1 MRRWKAVPLVVLA
14 MLVAAAPALSQKTV
28 KDLKSPYMQDYCWM
42 RLAEIVPEVTDRIIL
57 PIGTVES
64 HGACP
69 IGADNI
75 IPLHL
80 SELISGEVNALIAPP
95 INHGFTGAS
104 VSQFPGSIT
113 VREEVFEEYIYDVLK
128 HLVRTGFRNILIING
143 HGGNTE
149 AAKRAFT
156 RLNAETGARFM
167 IVDWWEMAW
176 NLAEEVYGRKPVQ
189 SGHGDLEEAAFILSY
204 DPELVDREMYEKLG
218 ALNVGRHGAE
228 TGFRMIPAWATTR
241 YPEEGG
247 GHLDFD
253 VKKAKTYTK
262 KKADRIAAAF
272 NEAVKRWDMMDSWK

>member
-1 MRRWKAVPLVVLA
+1 MRAGKSILLFIAVMA
-14 MLVAAAPALSQKTV
+14 MALPVCSKETV
-28 KDLKSPYMQDYCWM
+28 KDLKSPYMQNYCWM
-42 RLAEIVPEVTDRIIL
+42 RLAEIVPEVTDRVIL

-80 SELISGEVNALIAPP
+80 AELVSGDVNALIAPP

-113 VREEVFEEYIYDVLK
+113 VREEIFEEYIYDVLK
-128 HLVRTGFRNILIING
+128 HLVRTGFKNVLIING

-149 AAKRAFT
+149 AARRAFA
-156 RLNAETGARFM
+156 RLHAETGARFM

-176 NLAEEVYGRKPVQ
+176 NLAEDVYGQKPIQ
-189 SGHGDLEEAAFILSY
+189 SGHCDLEEAAFIISY
-204 DPELVDREMYEKLG
+204 DPDLVDREMYERLG
-218 ALNVGRHGAE
+218 AMKVGRHGAE

-241 YPEEGG
+241 YPEKGA

-253 VKKAKTYTK
+253 VKKAKEYTK
-262 KKADRIAAAF
+262 KKAERIAETF
-272 NEAVKRWDMMDSWK
+272 NEAVERWEMMEGWK

>member
-1 MRRWKAVPLVVLA
+1 VRVGKFLLLFIAV
-14 MLVAAAPALSQKTV
+14 VAAAVPVCSREKV
-28 KDLKSPYMQDYCWM
+28 KDLEFPYMQNYCWM

-80 SELISGEVNALIAPP
+80 AELIAVEVNALIAPP

-104 VSQFPGSIT
+104 ISQFPGSIT
-113 VREEVFEEYIYDVLK
+113 VREEIFEEYVYDVLK
-128 HLVRTGFRNILIING
+128 YLVRTGFKNILIING

-149 AAKRAFT
+149 AARRAFT

-176 NLAEEVYGRKPVQ
+176 NLAEEVYGQKPIQ

-204 DPELVDREMYEKLG
+204 DPDLVDRKMYEKLG

-228 TGFRMIPAWATTR
+228 KGFRMIPAWATTR
-241 YPEEGG
+241 YPEEGA

-253 VKKAKTYTK
+253 VKKAKEYTK
-262 KKADRIAAAF
+262 KKAEHIAAAF
-272 NEAVKRWDMMDSWK
+272 NEAVERWEMMEGWK